1 MICPLKFNQNTIST
15 AGQIY
20 DTGECECEG
29 TNCMWWYF
37 PDGTCSIVAITK
49 ILKSIME
56 DK

>member
-1 MICPLKFNQNTIST
+1 MICPLKFNQVTLST

-20 DTGECECEG
+20 DEGECEG